1 MKSVTKVTKIV
12 TDIILALLVIYSC
25 FVAYN
30 NWTDDTA
37 SNLGVVIGIAIVLGV
52 AKIFQAIIL
61 MVTRGID
68 GIPNLFK
75 S

>member
-37 SNLGVVIGIAIVLGV
+37 SNLGVIIGIGIVLGV

-68 GIPNLFK
+68 SIPNLFK

>member
-37 SNLGVVIGIAIVLGV
+37 SNLGVVVAIAIVLGA
-52 AKIFQAIIL
+52 AKIAQAIIL

-68 GIPNLFK
+68 GIPNIFK